1 MLEAPDCPGFAIA
14 LSSMNWL
21 NELFIHH
28 SPIQATVVLAIIIA
42 LGTALGKL
50 KVAGVSL
57 GATFVF
63 FVGILAASLGFGIDP
78 QMLKFAQSFG
88 LVLFVYEVGLQVGP
102 GFFTAFKGEGLRL
115 NAISTA
121 NILLGTALAV
131 ALAYLCDVPMSDM
144 SGILSGAVT
153 NTPAL
158 AAAQQTLSQLGI
170 DARSSALGCAVTYP
184 LGVVGVILA
193 MVFIGKLPIAKRA
206 NHLPQDDGSEP
217 YFATFQVKNPALF
230 GAVLKEVVTL
240 TPAKFIVSRI
250 WRNGSE
256 ALSPDGDTALLADDR
271 LMVVT
276 EEHYLPQL
284 TVLFGLQEKNQDW
297 NRKDV
302 DWDHLDGQL
311 ISKKIVVTQSS
322 ANGRKLGSLRLHNRY
337 RINVSR
343 VGRMGL
349 NLLATPNLVLQYG
362 DRLTVVGR
370 AEDIE
375 KAQAELGNAN
385 QTLKDPNLAS
395 IFVGIT
401 LGLMLG
407 SLPIFVPGVTLPV
420 KLGLAGG
427 PIIAGILMGAYGS
440 RLHLRTYTT
449 RSANLMLRGIGLSL
463 YLACLGLD
471 SGVGFIDT
479 MLRPEGALWIMLG
492 FLITIVPV
500 LIIALLCLKRGKLDL
515 GTIYGTLCGSMA
527 NPMALTYAND
537 SVEGDAPAVSYA
549 TVYPLGMFLRVVIIQ
564 VLLLFL
570 L

>member
-1 MLEAPDCPGFAIA
+1 
-14 LSSMNWL
+14 MNWL
-21 NELFIHH
+21 NELLILH
-28 SPIQATVVLAIIIA
+28 SPIQATVVLACIIA
-42 LGTALGKL
+42 LGTALGKIR
-50 KVAGVSL
+50 VAGISL

-63 FVGILAASLGFGIDP
+63 FVGIMAGSLGFAIDP

-88 LVLFVYEVGLQVGP
+88 LVIFVYEVGLQVGP
-102 GFFTAFKGEGLRL
+102 GFFVTFKGEGIRL
-115 NAISTA
+115 NAISTV
-121 NILLGTALAV
+121 NVLLGTAMAFG
-131 ALAYLCDVPMSDM
+131 LAYACSVPIADM
-144 SGILSGAVT
+144 AGILSGAVT

-158 AAAQQTLSQLGI
+158 AAAQQTLDQLGI
-170 DARSSALGCAVTYP
+170 DSRSSALGCAVTYP

-193 MVFIGKLPIAKRA
+193 MAFLNKLRIAQQA
-206 NHLPQDDGSEP
+206 NHPPQDDGKEP
-217 YFATFQVKNPALF
+217 YFATFQLKNPALF
-230 GAVLKEVVTL
+230 DQKVKDIVNL
-240 TPAKFIVSRI
+240 TPAKFIISRI
-250 WRNGSE
+250 WRD
-256 ALSPDGDTALLADDR
+256 ADTTVTPVGETSLKADDR

-276 EEHYLPQL
+276 EEQYIPQL
-284 TVLFGLQEKNQDW
+284 TVLFGLQDKSQDW

-311 ISKKIVVTQSS
+311 ISKKIIITQSS
-322 ANGRKLGSLRLHNRY
+322 INGRKLGSLRLHNRY
-337 RINVSR
+337 KLNVSR

-370 AEDIE
+370 AEDIA
-375 KAQAELGNAN
+375 KAEAELGNAN
-385 QTLKDPNLAS
+385 QSLKDPNLAS

-407 SLPIFVPGVTLPV
+407 SIPIFVPGVNLPV
-420 KLGLAGG
+420 RLGLAGG

-449 RSANLMLRGIGLSL
+449 RSANLMLRGVGLSL

-471 SGVGFIDT
+471 SGPDFIST
-479 MLRPEGALWIMLG
+479 MLRPEGALWIFLG
-492 FLITIVPV
+492 FLITVIPV
-500 LIIALLCLKRGKLDL
+500 LLIAFWCLKWGKMDL

-537 SVEGDAPAVSYA
+537 SVEGDASAVSYA
-549 TVYPLGMFLRVVIIQ
+549 TVYPLGMFLRVIIIQ

>member
-1 MLEAPDCPGFAIA
+1 
-14 LSSMNWL
+14 MNWL
-21 NELFIHH
+21 NELLVLH
-28 SPIQATVVLAIIIA
+28 SPIQATVILAMIIA
-42 LGTALGKL
+42 LGTALGKI
-50 KVAGVSL
+50 KVAGISL

-63 FVGILAASLGFGIDP
+63 FVGIMAGSMGFSIDP

-102 GFFTAFKGEGLRL
+102 GFFATFKGEGVRL
-115 NAISTA
+115 NVISTV
-121 NILLGTALAV
+121 NVLLGTALAV
-131 ALAYLCDVPMSDM
+131 ALAYACNVPMADM
-144 SGILSGAVT
+144 AGILSGAVT

-158 AAAQQTLSQLGI
+158 AAAQQTLTQLGM

-193 MVFIGKLPIAKRA
+193 MAFLNKLRIAQQA
-206 NHLPQDDGSEP
+206 NHLPQDDGKAP

-230 GAVLKEVVTL
+230 DLKLKDVVKL
-240 TPAKFIVSRI
+240 TPAKFVVSRI
-250 WRNGSE
+250 WREGE
-256 ALSPDGDTALLADDR
+256 TALSPEGETELRNNDR

-276 EEHYLPQL
+276 EEQYIPQL
-284 TVLFGLQEKNQDW
+284 TVLFGLKEKNQDW

-311 ISKKIVVTQSS
+311 ISKKIIVTQSS
-322 ANGRKLGSLRLHNRY
+322 ANGRQLGSLRLHNRY
-337 RINVSR
+337 RLNVSR

-370 AEDIE
+370 AEDIQ
-375 KAQAELGNAN
+375 KAEAELGSAS

-401 LGLMLG
+401 LGLGLG
-407 SLPIFVPGVTLPV
+407 SIPIFVPGVNLPV
-420 KLGLAGG
+420 RLGLAGG

-471 SGVGFIDT
+471 SGANFIET
-479 MLRPEGALWIMLG
+479 MLRPEGALWIFLG
-492 FLITIVPV
+492 FLITVIPV
-500 LIIALLCLKRGKLDL
+500 LIIALWCLKWGKLDL
-515 GTIYGTLCGSMA
+515 GTTYGTLCGSMA